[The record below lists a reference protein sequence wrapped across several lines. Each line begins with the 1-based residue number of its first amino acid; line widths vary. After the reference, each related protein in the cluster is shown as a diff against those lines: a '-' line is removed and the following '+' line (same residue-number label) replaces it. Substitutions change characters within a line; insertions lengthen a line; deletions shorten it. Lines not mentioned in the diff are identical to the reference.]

1 MKHLALGIAAAS
13 LAAASMSAT
22 AWWGPGYDR
31 YYGGYAPYYAYAPYG
46 YAANLTEE
54 QIEAQKQAVESQQ
67 KAALEHFQRMEEQR
81 KAMQA
86 AVTEEQI
93 KQIQA
98 QREAMQKAMEER
110 REAMPGPLVDAPFA
124 MHDPMMYDPMMYDPM
139 MQDPM
144 MQDPMGDAIFKQ
156 MQAEREAMQKAMEER
171 RKTVPGPLLDAPFA
185 MHDPMMHDPMMHDP
199 MGDAIFK
206 QMQAEREAMQKAME
220 ERRKAMPGPLVDT
233 PLVTPAPVNEEYF
246 KRMEEQRLAMQE
258 SLEAQRKAMQ
268 KFHEERMKNVRPTW
282 AAPYGPVR

>member
-171 RKTVPGPLLDAPFA
+171 RKTVPGPLLDAP
-185 MHDPMMHDPMMHDP
+185 
-199 MGDAIFK
+199 
-206 QMQAEREAMQKAME
+206 
-220 ERRKAMPGPLVDT
+220 
-233 PLVTPAPVNEEYF
+233 LVTPAPVNEEYF